1 MATIPAES
9 SVKSMA
15 TSFHLKMDKDLERV
29 KAENFNLRR
38 LFPSA
43 LFTDIPNT
51 PQSVPTHSCPKTE
64 VNENAFLGVNVPKD
78 LLTKLPECDL
88 QSSIRL
94 SPRVKL
100 NSDNI
105 PIGHSLPT
113 ASSTS
118 EVSVGQ
124 QPTDLSK
131 TGPRAPLPFPT
142 PMDWI
147 FNPQNLLAALTAA
160 RNFSITGLDTSQSL
174 LSQPVTRVPTIDQ
187 LEWLKNQS
195 PVSNIHCFP
204 SSTPI
209 STLPSNSHKTG
220 TKVFTSHP
228 ERSATSPSA
237 LWVAGRQHIE
247 FISPPFPPTSKP
259 MGLKNNRMR
268 SRYLNHTPTKCTK
281 SGVTHKINNT
291 EFQLPTQDTKSSL
304 PFSFIPQEIIHV
316 CQTFEETGDIERLSR
331 FLWSL
336 PLNTSLWEV
345 LNRSEVIL
353 RARALVAF
361 HSNNFRELYA
371 ILERHTFPKSSHVKL
386 QAMWLEAHYQE
397 AEKLRGRP
405 LGPVDKYRVRKKFP
419 MPRTIWDGE
428 QKTHCFKERTRG
440 LLREWYLQD
449 PYPSPAKKRELAS
462 ATGLTPTQVGNWF
475 KNRRQRDRAA
485 AAKNQNLENSDSD
498 VDPDNCSHSEDQTL
512 ESKRKPQSESDTVSR
527 VTSERPGSSFY
538 DVNSRYGSS
547 MNNPT
552 LHLQSD
558 QGPTSPG
565 NSDDWLESDAFSLPG
580 DPELQAVI
588 PTQHT
593 RTENLPQ
600 KQKRRRLCDSEKD
613 KHASHLE
620 NSKGFSN
627 TYWDPSERESE
638 GAYQKSLNL
647 LSETN
652 NKDPDFSTEGRTV
665 WPISGRGCKPTT
677 SVSSEYLN
685 NIMHNWL
692 PVSLPPNPLLSTPLS
707 VPPSGSQILPTQW
720 NCPPIDVLLSMASNL
735 SCMINDDKLNTRPHI
750 SQHFTENR
758 RPPPNPL
765 PEVVD
770 REKSNKL
777 SSFSI
782 SNLGVID
789 SPNQSDEVYRETDHI
804 KSYHCHSDGNRTEN
818 TINIAHKSEFQVD
831 GTSPL
836 NNNMELW
843 QNMFHLYS
851 TALKAG
857 MGNAPQLSSVTS
869 HDQKLSGG
877 FGLTVEPGSVC
888 TRKLPICSV
897 PGTWSTT
904 PTDSLRSRI
913 STWNITTKSDTY
925 STFPNVLLHSPL
937 ELTDQASEYELEA
950 IDIKKAGT
958 QEMQV
963 VSASNTTEHAFFIS
977 PRSSSDGSERETMP
991 QFGLLTHSTSSTG
1004 SPKHSFE

>member
-15 TSFHLKMDKDLERV
+15 TNFHLKMNKDLERV

-43 LFTDIPNT
+43 LFSDIPNT
-51 PQSVPTHSCPKTE
+51 PQSVPTNSCSKTE
-64 VNENAFLGVNVPKD
+64 VNENTSLGVNVPKD
-78 LLTKLPECDL
+78 LLTKLPECDP
-88 QSSIRL
+88 QSSIKL

-100 NSDNI
+100 NSDSI
-105 PIGHSLPT
+105 PTGHSLLT

-124 QPTDLSK
+124 QPTDLSR

-160 RNFSITGLDTSQSL
+160 RNFTITGLDTSQSL
-174 LSQPVTRVPTIDQ
+174 LSQSVTRVPTIDQ

-209 STLPSNSHKTG
+209 STQPSNPYKAG
-220 TKVFTSHP
+220 TRVFTSPP
-228 ERSATSPSA
+228 ERSATSPGA
-237 LWVAGRQHIE
+237 LWVAGKQPVE
-247 FISPPFPPTSKP
+247 FISPPFPSTNKP

-268 SRYLNHTPTKCTK
+268 SRYLNHTPTKCIKTGT
-281 SGVTHKINNT
+281 SHKVHNT
-291 EFQLPTQDTKSSL
+291 EFQIPTQDTKSPL

-361 HSNNFRELYA
+361 HSSNFRELYA

-498 VDPDNCSHSEDQTL
+498 VDPDNCSQSEDQTL
-512 ESKRKPQSESDTVSR
+512 ESKLKPQSESDTTSR
-527 VTSERPGSSFY
+527 VASDRPGSSFY
-538 DVNSRYGSS
+538 DVNSRYGSTT
-547 MNNPT
+547 NNPT
-552 LHLQSD
+552 VHLQFD

-580 DPELQAVI
+580 DPELQAAI

-593 RTENLPQ
+593 RRENPPQ
-600 KQKRRRLCDSEKD
+600 KQKRRRLCDSEEE
-613 KHASHLE
+613 KHTIHLE
-620 NSKGFSN
+620 HSKGFSN
-627 TYWDPSERESE
+627 KYWDPIGRETE
-638 GAYQKSLNL
+638 GDYQKSFSL

-652 NKDPDFSTEGRTV
+652 NKDIDFSTEGRTV
-665 WPISGRGCKPTT
+665 WPISERGCKPTT

-685 NIMHNWL
+685 NIMHNLL
-692 PVSLPPNPLLSTPLS
+692 PVSLPPNPLLSNPLS
-707 VPPSGSQILPTQW
+707 IPQPGSQILPGQW
-720 NCPPIDVLLSMASNL
+720 NCPPIDVLFSMASKL
-735 SCMINDDKLNTRPHI
+735 SCAINDDKLNTGQHI
-750 SQHFTENR
+750 DQRFTETH
-758 RPPPNPL
+758 RPTPSL
-765 PEVVD
+765 LSEAID
-770 REKSNKL
+770 MEKSNKL

-789 SPNQSDEVYRETDHI
+789 SPSRSDEVQNETDHK
-804 KSYHCHSDGNRTEN
+804 KSYQCHSRGNRTES
-818 TINIAHKSEFQVD
+818 TINISHKSEFQVD

-836 NNNMELW
+836 NNTMELW
-843 QNMFHLYS
+843 QSMFQLYS

-857 MGNAPQLSSVTS
+857 MGNAPQLSSVTP

-877 FGLTVEPGSVC
+877 VGLTVDPRLVC
-888 TRKLPICSV
+888 TRKLPVCSV
-897 PGTWSTT
+897 PGTWSSTR
-904 PTDSLRSRI
+904 TDSLQSRVG
-913 STWNITTKSDTY
+913 TWNTTTKTDAY
-925 STFPNVLLHSPL
+925 CAFPNVLSHSPL
-937 ELTDQASEYELEA
+937 GLLDQVSEYELGA
-950 IDIKKAGT
+950 LDSKKAGT

-963 VSASNTTEHAFFIS
+963 VSASNTTEHAFFTS

>member
-1 MATIPAES
+1 MAAVPAES
-9 SVKSMA
+9 SVKSVA
-15 TSFHLKMDKDLERV
+15 TSFHLKMDKDLERI
-29 KAENFNLRR
+29 KAENFSLRR

-43 LFTDIPNT
+43 LFSDSPIT
-51 PQSVPTHSCPKTE
+51 PQSVPTHSCPKNE
-64 VNENAFLGVNVPKD
+64 VNENAFLGVNFPRD

-88 QSSIRL
+88 HSSIKL

-100 NSDNI
+100 NNDSI
-105 PIGHSLPT
+105 PTGHPLLT
-113 ASSTS
+113 VSSTS
-118 EVSVGQ
+118 EISVGQ

-131 TGPRAPLPFPT
+131 TGPRDSLAFPT
-142 PMDWI
+142 PVDWI
-147 FNPQNLLAALTAA
+147 FNPQNLLTALAAA
-160 RNFSITGLDTSQSL
+160 RNVSITGSDTPQSL
-174 LSQPVTRVPTIDQ
+174 LSQPVIRMPTIDH

-209 STLPSNSHKTG
+209 STTPSNTYKAG
-220 TKVFTSHP
+220 IKVFTPPP

-237 LWVAGRQHIE
+237 MWVAGKQPIE
-247 FISPPFPPTSKP
+247 FISPPFPPTNKP
-259 MGLKNNRMR
+259 TGLKNNRIR
-268 SRYLNHTPTKCTK
+268 SRYFNHTPTKCTK
-281 SGVTHKINNT
+281 SGTTHKVNNS
-291 EFQLPTQDTKSSL
+291 EFQLLAQDTKNPL

-449 PYPSPAKKRELAS
+449 PYPSPAKKRELAN

-512 ESKRKPQSESDTVSR
+512 ESKRKPQSESGTTSR
-527 VTSERPGSSFY
+527 VTSDRPGGSFY
-538 DVNSRYGSS
+538 DVTARYGPS
-547 MNNPT
+547 MNNPS
-552 LHLQSD
+552 LRLQLN

-565 NSDDWLESDAFSLPG
+565 NSDDWLESDAFSLSG
-580 DPELQAVI
+580 DPELQTAI
-588 PTQHT
+588 PTQHM

-600 KQKRRRLCDSEKD
+600 KQKRRRLCESGEG
-613 KHASHLE
+613 KHVSDLE

-627 TYWDPSERESE
+627 NYWDPSGSE
-638 GAYQKSLNL
+638 TEGYYQKSFNL
-647 LSETN
+647 PSETN
-652 NKDPDFSTEGRTV
+652 YKDLDSNTEGRTV
-665 WPISGRGCKPTT
+665 WSTSGKFCKPST
-677 SVSSEYLN
+677 SVSSDYLN
-685 NIMHNWL
+685 NTMRKWL
-692 PVSLPPNPLLSTPLS
+692 PVNLPPTPLLSNPLS
-707 VPPSGSQILPTQW
+707 VPPPSSQILPAQW
-720 NCPPIDVLLSMASNL
+720 NCPPIDVLLSMASKL
-735 SCMINDDKLNTRPHI
+735 SCAINDEKLNTRSHI
-750 SQHFTENR
+750 GQHFTDTH
-758 RPPPNPL
+758 RPTPNLL
-765 PEVVD
+765 PEAAN
-770 REKSNKL
+770 RGKSTKL

-789 SPNQSDEVYRETDHI
+789 SPSQSDEIHNETDHI
-804 KSYHCHSDGNRTEN
+804 KSHYSHSDGNSTEN
-818 TINIAHKSEFQVD
+818 TTNISHNSEFQVD

-836 NNNMELW
+836 NNTMELW

-857 MGNAPQLSSVTS
+857 MGNAPQLSVTS
-869 HDQKLSGG
+869 HDQKLSAGE
-877 FGLTVEPGSVC
+877 GLIAEPRPVC
-888 TRKLPICSV
+888 TRKLPVCSV
-897 PGTWSTT
+897 PEIWSSTT
-904 PTDSLRSRI
+904 TDSLRNRI
-913 STWNITTKSDTY
+913 GKWSTTTKSDTF
-925 STFPNVLLHSPL
+925 SAFPNVFLHSPL
-937 ELTDQASEYELEA
+937 ELTDQVSEYELEA
-950 IDIKKAGT
+950 NDIKKADT
-958 QEMQV
+958 QEKLI
-963 VSASNTTEHAFFIS
+963 VSASNTTETAFFTS